1 MPDKEQNSQND
12 FMIERIKTRP
22 INRRKLF
29 RRTVI
34 TAVMAVIFGL
44 IASFTFLVLMPVI
57 NNWLYPE
64 EEPPIETVTFPE
76 DQEEMSP
83 EDMLAENLPTES
95 PDPTPTPTPTPD
107 PSSDPE
113 ETSQEEEQRI
123 EELLQEFLSQV
134 ILDRNHYSQ
143 MYKALRDY
151 VYNGYENADGEHVSA
166 LNHYMVTVR
175 GITSNVD
182 WFDNVQESSNQ
193 ASGLVVAD
201 NGRELLIFVD
211 YTSLQ
216 NAESLVVDLDGG
228 SCRVEAELKGLDVN
242 TNLAVVGIE
251 LDSIPENL
259 IETGRVSV
267 ANLGTSNGNSLVGTP
282 VIALGRPMGTSDSIG
297 YGMITS
303 ASTQILKPDRNY
315 RLLLTDINGSR
326 DAEGVLFNLQGQVVG
341 IITGNKTGSD
351 MANLINAYGI
361 SEIKKIIQKLS
372 NQAAFA
378 YLGITGVNVTSE
390 AHQNMG
396 VPYGAFVTELEMDS
410 PAMLAGIQAG
420 DVITS
425 INDNVVA
432 SFSSYTSMLMDLSPG
447 QTVQLTV
454 MRQAQGEYREMSFSI
469 ELAELVR

>member
-1 MPDKEQNSQND
+1 MPDKEQNSQKD

-57 NNWLYPE
+57 NNLLYPE
-64 EEPPIETVTFPE
+64 EETPPEMVTFPE

-95 PDPTPTPTPTPD
+95 PESTPTPTSA

-143 MYKALRDY
+143 MYKALRDF

-201 NGRELLIFVD
+201 NGRDLLILVD

-216 NAESLVVDLDGG
+216 SAESLVVDLDGG
-228 SCRVEAELKGLDVN
+228 FYRVEAELKGLDVN

-259 IETGRVSV
+259 RETGRVSV

-390 AHQNMG
+390 AHQDMG
-396 VPYGAFVTELEMDS
+396 VPYGAYVTELEMDS

-420 DVITS
+420 DVITV
-425 INDNVVA
+425 INDNAVA
-432 SFSSYTSMLMDLSPG
+432 SFSSYTAMLMDLSPG

>member
-12 FMIERIKTRP
+12 FMIEKIKTRP

-64 EEPPIETVTFPE
+64 EEPPTEMVTFPE

-95 PDPTPTPTPTPD
+95 PDPTPTPEPD

-113 ETSQEEEQRI
+113 EIFQDEEQRI

-166 LNHYMVTVR
+166 LNSYMVTVR

-182 WFDNVQESSNQ
+182 WFDNVHESSNQ

-201 NGRELLIFVD
+201 NGRDLLILVD
-211 YTSLQ
+211 YSSLQ

-228 SCRVEAELKGLDVN
+228 SYRAAAELKGLDIK
-242 TNLAVVGIE
+242 TNLAVVGID
-251 LDSIPENL
+251 LASIPENL
-259 IETGRVSV
+259 IETGKLAV
-267 ANLGTSNGNSLVGTP
+267 ANLGSSVNVNTLVGTP
-282 VIALGRPMGTSDSIG
+282 VIALGMPMGTSDSIG

-303 ASTQILKPDRNY
+303 ASTQILEPDRNY

-341 IITGNKTGSD
+341 IITGNKANSD

-390 AHQNMG
+390 AHQSMG

-425 INDNVVA
+425 INENVVA
-432 SFSSYTSMLMDLSPG
+432 SFSSYTSMLMDFSPG

-454 MRQAQGEYREMSFSI
+454 MRQAQEDYREMSFSI
-469 ELAELVR
+469 ELAGLVR

>member
-12 FMIERIKTRP
+12 FMIEKIKTRP
-22 INRRKLF
+22 INRKKLF

-64 EEPPIETVTFPE
+64 EEPSTETVVFPE
-76 DQEEMSP
+76 DQDEMSP

-95 PDPTPTPTPTPD
+95 PDPIPTQD

-113 ETSQEEEQRI
+113 ETSQEEEQQI
-123 EELLQEFLSQV
+123 EDLVQEMLSQV
-134 ILDRNHYSQ
+134 TLDRNHYSQ

-166 LNHYMVTVR
+166 LNNYMVTVR

-182 WFDNVQESSNQ
+182 WFDNVHESSNQ

-201 NGRELLIFVD
+201 NGRDLLILVD

-228 SCRVEAELKGLDVN
+228 AYQAVAELKGLDIN

-251 LDSIPENL
+251 LASIPENL
-259 IETGRVSV
+259 IETGKLAV
-267 ANLGTSNGNSLVGTP
+267 ANLGSSTSANNLVGTP
-282 VIALGRPMGTSDSIG
+282 VIALGMPMGTTDSIG

-303 ASTQILKPDRNY
+303 ANTQIFKPDRNY

-326 DAEGVLFNLQGQVVG
+326 NAEGVLFNLQGQVVG
-341 IITGNKTGSD
+341 IITGSKTDSD
-351 MANLINAYGI
+351 MANLINAIGI

-372 NQAAFA
+372 NQTAFA

-390 AHQNMG
+390 AHQNIG
-396 VPYGAFVTELEMDS
+396 VPYGAYVTELEMDS

-447 QTVQLTV
+447 QTIQITV
-454 MRQAQGEYREMSFSI
+454 MRQAQEEYREMSFSI
-469 ELAELVR
+469 ELAGLVR

>member
-34 TAVMAVIFGL
+34 TAVMAVFFGL

-64 EEPPIETVTFPE
+64 EEAPIETVTFPE

-95 PDPTPTPTPTPD
+95 PDPTPTLD

-113 ETSQEEEQRI
+113 EVSHEEEQQI

-175 GITSNVD
+175 GIISNVD

-201 NGRELLIFVD
+201 NGRDLLILVD

-216 NAESLVVDLDGG
+216 NAESLAVDLDGG

-251 LDSIPENL
+251 LSGIPEDL
-259 IETGRVSV
+259 IETGKLAV
-267 ANLGTSNGNSLVGTP
+267 ANLGSSANANNLVGTP
-282 VIALGRPMGTSDSIG
+282 VIAMGRPMGTSDSIG

-303 ASTQILKPDRNY
+303 ASTQIFEPDRNY

-341 IITGNKTGSD
+341 IITGNKTSSD

-372 NQAAFA
+372 NQVAFA

-390 AHQNMG
+390 AHQDMG
-396 VPYGAFVTELEMDS
+396 VPYGAYVTELEMDS

-420 DVITS
+420 DVVTS

-454 MRQAQGEYREMSFSI
+454 MRQAQDEYREMSFSI

>member
-64 EEPPIETVTFPE
+64 EEPPIEMVVFPE

-95 PDPTPTPTPTPD
+95 PAPTFTP
-107 PSSDPE
+107 SSASDPE
-113 ETSQEEEQRI
+113 EVSLEEEQI
-123 EELLQEFLSQV
+123 EELLQELLSQV
-134 ILDRNHYSQ
+134 TLDRNHYSQ
-143 MYKALRDY
+143 MYKVLRDY
-151 VYNGYENADGEHVSA
+151 VYNGYEGADGEHVSA
-166 LNHYMVTVR
+166 LSHYMVTVR

-201 NGRELLIFVD
+201 NGRDLLILVD

-216 NAESLVVDLDGG
+216 NAESLAVDLDGG
-228 SCRVEAELKGLDVN
+228 SHRVVAELKGLDVN

-259 IETGRVSV
+259 IESGKLAV
-267 ANLGTSNGNSLVGTP
+267 ANLGSSANGNNLVGTP
-282 VIALGRPMGTSDSIG
+282 VIAVGRPMGTSDSIG

-303 ASTQILKPDRNY
+303 ASTQIYEPDRNY

-341 IITGNKTGSD
+341 IITGSKTGSD

-372 NQAAFA
+372 NQTAFA

-390 AHQNMG
+390 AHQDMG
-396 VPYGAFVTELEMDS
+396 VPYGAYVTELEMDS

-420 DVITS
+420 DVVTV
-425 INDNVVA
+425 INDNAVA

-454 MRQAQGEYREMSFSI
+454 MRQAQEEYREMSFSI
-469 ELAELVR
+469 ELAELTR